1 MKDAE
6 EPVMRPCGEIQ
17 PRLSAYIDG
26 ALPAE
31 ERADVARHLDQ
42 CAACLG
48 IVRDLERLRGAAKS
62 LGPIRP
68 PDHIWLEIAGQ
79 VHASSGPAAR
89 PAAAAARRPVVWQWA
104 GLAAALVLVT
114 LAVYAVMRAPRET
127 VPSGNAGQDAA
138 VKAVADELKLAMQHY
153 ENAITQLEA
162 LTKNN
167 NGTIDPAIAA
177 TLQKNLE
184 VVDKA
189 ISESRV
195 ALTNNPESEPARES
209 LFEALRRKVG
219 VLQATVSLMNQ
230 MRQGNPAGA
239 AESAAGLGR
248 KSS

>member
-1 MKDAE
+1 MSA
-6 EPVMRPCGEIQ
+6 CGEIQ
-17 PRLSAYIDG
+17 PRLGAYIDG
-26 ALPAE
+26 ALTAE
-31 ERADVARHLDQ
+31 DRADVARHLDQ
-42 CAACLG
+42 CAECRGL
-48 IVRDLERLRGAAKS
+48 VRDLERLRGAARS

-68 PDHIWLEIAGQ
+68 PDHNRLENAGQ
-79 VHASSGPAAR
+79 VHASTAPAAR
-89 PAAAAARRPVVWQWA
+89 PAAAPARRRVVWQW
-104 GLAAALVLVT
+104 GSLAAARVLVT
-114 LAVYAVMRAPRET
+114 MAAYAVVRAPPEA
-127 VPSGNAGQDAA
+127 VPPGNAGQDAA

-167 NGTIDPAIAA
+167 NGAIDPAIAA

-189 ISESRV
+189 ITESRV

>member
-1 MKDAE
+1 MS
-6 EPVMRPCGEIQ
+6 VCGEIQ

-26 ALPAE
+26 ALAAE
-31 ERADVARHLDQ
+31 DRADVARHLDQ
-42 CAACLG
+42 CAECRGL
-48 IVRDLERLRGAAKS
+48 VRDLERLRGAARS
-62 LGPIRP
+62 LGPMHP

-79 VHASSGPAAR
+79 VHATAGPAAK
-89 PAAAAARRPVVWQWA
+89 PAAPPARRPVVWQWA

-114 LAVYAVMRAPRET
+114 MAVYGVMRAPREA
-127 VPSGNAGQDAA
+127 VPAGNAGQDAA

-167 NGTIDPAIAA
+167 NGAIDPVIAA
-177 TLQKNLE
+177 TLQKNLA
-184 VVDKA
+184 VVDQA
-189 ISESRV
+189 IAESRV

-219 VLQATVSLMNQ
+219 VLQATVTLMNQ